1 MPYPEAF
8 SGAWSGSGLSLYF
21 LYFYPLGLAGDA
33 RRQPVLTFGLAL
45 LMTGAF
51 VWLRYFPDRLPLD
64 PAQLIFYPGN
74 SRLHTVATAIFLH
87 SGWLHLLGN
96 LVYFYVFG
104 AALEARLGRSLFL
117 AVFLILGV
125 FGNLAHGL
133 VAALGWLGQY
143 GVGVL
148 GASGAIAGLLGM
160 ALIRFRSSQVEI
172 GWWLFAPLLGQNKVG
187 RTPLPVPVAVGLW
200 LGLQVVHS
208 LVATEAGASVSYGAH
223 LGGFGMG
230 LVLAML
236 LGQWRLGTAEGHAR
250 RARRYF
256 RRGAY
261 HAAEGEWV
269 AYLGLQ
275 PGDLEARLELARARL
290 LTGQMF
296 QAEQNL
302 GQVFRYLMAR
312 GRVSRALEVF
322 QEARRADLVS
332 LFNPVELARVAYFQ
346 EKQSQFRESART
358 LELLFRRYPRHPEGQ
373 RALVRLVV
381 LHMGKLDA
389 GKDGEDLRRWLATAR
404 RYLPQGGWRD
414 FLESELK
421 AAGGLGADTT
431 PDHPPAEPQPVSP
444 EP

>member
-275 PGDLEARLELARARL
+275 PGDLEARLELA
-290 LTGQMF
+290 
-296 QAEQNL
+296 
-302 GQVFRYLMAR
+302 
-312 GRVSRALEVF
+312 
-322 QEARRADLVS
+322 
-332 LFNPVELARVAYFQ
+332 
-346 EKQSQFRESART
+346 T